1 LVKGIRAKP
10 YLTQIVSTILWRFTN
25 KSAKVRMQAADL
37 AARLAVVIKNCGEDG
52 LLSKLGVV
60 LFEHL
65 GEEYPDTLG
74 RYGIFS
80 TACAGNDAYLCLIQF
95 GSLVSS
101 LLKEPSLTW

>member
-1 LVKGIRAKP
+1 M
-10 YLTQIVSTILWRFTN
+10 WRFTN

-74 RYGIFS
+74 RYVAVS
-80 TACAGNDAYLCLIQF
+80 SLARRLCLTSVLMRL
-95 GSLVSS
+95 GLLVSS
-101 LLKEPSLTW
+101 LLKELSPTWLE

>member
-1 LVKGIRAKP
+1 
-10 YLTQIVSTILWRFTN
+10 
-25 KSAKVRMQAADL
+25 MQAADL

-74 RYGIFS
+74 RYAIP
-80 TACAGNDAYLCLIQF
+80 TP
-95 GSLVSS
+95 
-101 LLKEPSLTW
+101 EPDSG